1 MEQGKHVIF
10 YRDEPAGILV
20 CRILHQRM
28 LSETQ
33 DLDADD

>member
-10 YRDEPAGILV
+10 YRDEPTGILV
-20 CRILHQRM
+20 CRILQQRM
-28 LSETQ
+28 IPETQ